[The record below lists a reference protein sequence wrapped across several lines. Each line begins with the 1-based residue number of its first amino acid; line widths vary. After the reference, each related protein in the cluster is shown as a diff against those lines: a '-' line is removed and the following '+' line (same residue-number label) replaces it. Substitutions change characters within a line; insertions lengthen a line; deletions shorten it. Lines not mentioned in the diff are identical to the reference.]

1 VSRFRGAGLAV
12 LLAPLPALAHDPGA
26 QVAGLE
32 AASPAFPDWVL
43 LGIEHIFTGYDHLLF
58 LAAIAIVATRLGGLA
73 KAITAFTVAHSITL
87 GLAALGIV
95 RIPTGIVEPA
105 IAASILFVAAENVL
119 RRDPLKGRAALTFAF
134 GLIHGFGFA
143 SVLAEQ
149 GVGGSGALAA
159 LAGFNLGVEA
169 GQLGIVLVA
178 LVPIFLARRR
188 RWFAPVALPGS
199 SAVIGFFGAYWL
211 VERLLGA

>member
-1 VSRFRGAGLAV
+1 MIPFRGVGVAV
-12 LLAPLPALAHDPGA
+12 LLAPLPALAHDPAA

-32 AASPAFPDWVL
+32 ARAPAFPEWVL

-58 LAAIAIVATRLGGLA
+58 LAAIAIVATRLGALA

-87 GLAALGIV
+87 GLAALEFV
-95 RIPTGIVEPA
+95 VIPPGIVEPA
-105 IAASILFVAAENVL
+105 IAASILFVAAENVV

-134 GLIHGFGFA
+134 GLVHGFGFA

-149 GVGGSGALAA
+149 GVPRSGALAA

-169 GQLGIVLVA
+169 GQLAIVLVA
-178 LVPIFLARRR
+178 LVPILLARRK
-188 RWFAPVALPGS
+188 RWFTLVAIPGF

-211 VERLLGA
+211 VERVLGD